1 MSIASSRIP
10 SFLKSSQ
17 PLETFIEHS
26 ELAGSWCLQSTLWE
40 ILKIATRRV
49 TRREPSGLASPSLG
63 WLSLSSPVSFGPEL
77 FVDVKYTELHFL
89 SLILVH
95 GCLLAF
101 QL

>member
-26 ELAGSWCLQSTLWE
+26 ELAGSWRLQSTLWE
-40 ILKIATRRV
+40 VLKTATSRV
-49 TRREPSGLASPSLG
+49 THREPSGLASPSLG
-63 WLSLSSPVSFGPEL
+63 RLSLSSPMSFGPEL
-77 FVDVKYTELHFL
+77 FVDVKDTELHFL

-95 GCLLAF
+95 SCLLAF
-101 QL
+101 